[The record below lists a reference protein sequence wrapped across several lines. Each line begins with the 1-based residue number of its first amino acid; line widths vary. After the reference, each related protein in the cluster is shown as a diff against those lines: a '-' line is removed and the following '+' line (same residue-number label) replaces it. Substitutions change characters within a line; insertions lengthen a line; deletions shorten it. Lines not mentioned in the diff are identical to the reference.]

1 MLARIAYKK
10 LVCLEKR
17 AILLNAPHAIIL
29 HESFATKGA
38 AASPRRLRRL
48 KPTRSRWDNEYKM
61 PDVGG
66 LEQAFTPDEDNFD
79 DYLKKVSLSPWV
91 PTPDPVARRVL
102 DLLNAGPD
110 DVSFVFGSSN
120 CLSSDVIFTDLTF
133 PDNFLCVG
141 SCRSWLGRWPNE
153 LSCKVSS
160 IPHLKSELNTLFI
173 PSSYLLLAC
182 SDPPYS
188 VKRSIGIDIDT
199 KIVAEAQNRLSKRH
213 PQPTIDFVIGDLK
226 DPKAQV
232 WNQVANASIITMY
245 FVKEALEEIQPTLE
259 KVLLGKK
266 VKIATI
272 GYAMPKTNPE
282 WDPTWVEVIL
292 GTPIHIYELGY
303 PMNDRLTPPD
313 VDLPTAGDAS
323 DIKLHRGRQPF
334 KDEYADIERSENPL
348 VPPDDFLTEAD
359 EDWDA
364 IPGAPDEEQDPRKQ
378 TWKKP

>member
-48 KPTRSRWDNEYKM
+48 KPTRSRWDNEYRM

-110 DVSFVFGSSN
+110 DVHVDLGSG
-120 CLSSDVIFTDLTF
+120 DGRM
-133 PDNFLCVG
+133 NF
-141 SCRSWLGRWPNE
+141 
-153 LSCKVSS
+153 
-160 IPHLKSELNTLFI
+160 H
-173 PSSYLLLAC
+173 A

-282 WDPTWVEVIL
+282 WDPTWVEIIL